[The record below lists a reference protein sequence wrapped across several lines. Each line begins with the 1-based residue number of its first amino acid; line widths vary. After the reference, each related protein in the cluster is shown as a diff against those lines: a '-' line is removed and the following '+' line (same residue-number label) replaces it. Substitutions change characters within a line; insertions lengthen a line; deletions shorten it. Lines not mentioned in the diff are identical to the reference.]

1 MLFSASPAS
10 VGCWAVLKTRNN
22 NNALSFMRLFDVV
35 AVGSAQEL
43 KIRGSPGAVSP
54 WCCPSIDSCEVECLW
69 IKANTYFSV
78 SRAITRCLR
87 WMPQKQETWSPYC
100 LYSHVEWIPSVYSV
114 YPTAGRRCIRMLLAE
129 RQPLDN
135 LWLWRS
141 LFIGVCVCV
150 CFIIILWNMFLR
162 IL

>member
-100 LYSHVEWIPSVYSV
+100 LYLTWSEFSVCILCTPQPEGGASGCFLLRGSLWIICDYGEAS
-114 YPTAGRRCIRMLLAE
+114 LL
-129 RQPLDN
+129 
-135 LWLWRS
+135 
-141 LFIGVCVCV
+141 VCVCV